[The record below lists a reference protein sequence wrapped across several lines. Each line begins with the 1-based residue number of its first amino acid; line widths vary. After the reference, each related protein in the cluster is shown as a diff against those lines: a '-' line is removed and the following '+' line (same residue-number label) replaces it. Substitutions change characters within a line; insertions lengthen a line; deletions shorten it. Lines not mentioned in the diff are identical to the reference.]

1 MPPEPE
7 SEKSNLQVKSST
19 FSRKALSLAAVKF
32 VLDAD
37 KMR

>member
-7 SEKSNLQVKSST
+7 SEKSNLQVK
-19 FSRKALSLAAVKF
+19 FNFQQEALSLAAVKF